1 MESFDIL
8 GFFHS
13 LLRYAVLLA
22 IAVAALAA
30 LRGYLT
36 KGPIIVWER
45 AASIIAMVLCHVQLV
60 LGLVLYAMRWEK
72 LHKNFAGQENSPV
85 LRFWKYEH
93 IGTMLVAIVLVTL
106 GRMLSKRATT
116 EQGKQLRVAIFY
128 LIALVLMLWATP
140 WPFTEIGIGRGWL

>member
-22 IAVAALAA
+22 IAVAALSA

-45 AASIIAMVLCHVQLV
+45 AAAIIAMVLCHVQLV

-72 LHKNFAGQENSPV
+72 LHKNFAQEPPSPV
-85 LRFWKYEH
+85 FRFWKYEH
-93 IGTMLVAIVLVTL
+93 IGTMLVAILLVTL
-106 GRMLSKRATT
+106 GRMLSKRAST